1 MKVLHCLWTLTTGG
15 SEEMLVDIVNEQRHC
30 AEVTILVL
38 NNEIDDGLRGRI
50 DSAVTFLALRRQPG
64 SRSLMPLFRL
74 HSLISQVQPD
84 IIHLHDW
91 GLTNVLPFRR
101 QQMVLTVHTTRT
113 TVRKR
118 VPKRVPRLGRIF
130 AISKAVA
137 DDIQHKYGLRQ
148 PVVING
154 VRTGD
159 IRCEVRANGG
169 PFRIVQIARL
179 DHNCKG
185 QDLLIQAVARIR
197 DQYPTIDISLDLIG
211 DGESRGYLEGMAS
224 EFGLNRVVTFRG
236 TIPRSQIYEELCRYD
251 LLVQASRYEGFG
263 LAVVE
268 AMVAGVPVL
277 VSDLEGPREIVEKG
291 RLGFLFQP
299 ESVEDCAGQIASIH
313 DLRATDTLAQ
323 MIGAARQ
330 HALEMYDVRR
340 TAEQY
345 LAAYREVILARGR
358 DKERS
363 KGC

>member
-1 MKVLHCLWTLTTGG
+1 MKILHCLWTLTTGG
-15 SEEMLVDIVNEQRHC
+15 SEEMLVDIVNEQCHC

-64 SRSLMPLFRL
+64 SRSLMPLLRL
-74 HSLISQVQPD
+74 HSLIGQVQPD

-91 GLTNVLPFRR
+91 GLTNVILFRR
-101 QQMVLTVHTTRT
+101 RQMVLTVHTTRT

-118 VPKRVPRLGRIF
+118 VPKRIPRLGRIF

-137 DDIQHKYGLRQ
+137 DDIQQRYGLRQ

-159 IRCEVRANGG
+159 IRFEVKANRG
-169 PFRIVQIARL
+169 PFRIVQVARL
-179 DHNCKG
+179 DHNIKG
-185 QDLLIQAVARIR
+185 QDLLIQAVAKIR
-197 DQYPTIDISLDLIG
+197 DQHPNMDISLDLIG
-211 DGESRGYLEGMAS
+211 DGDSRGILEGMAH
-224 EFGLNRVVTFRG
+224 ELGLDRVVTFRG
-236 TIPRSQIYEELCRYD
+236 TLPRSQIYEELCQYD

-277 VSDLEGPREIVEKG
+277 VSDLEGPREIIEEG
-291 RLGFLFQP
+291 PFGFLFKP
-299 ESVEDCAGQIASIH
+299 ESVEDCARQIATIH

-323 MIGAARQ
+323 MIAEARQ
-330 HALEMYDVRR
+330 HALEKYDVRR
-340 TAEQY
+340 TAEEY
-345 LAAYREVILARGR
+345 LAAYREVLSA
-358 DKERS
+358 
-363 KGC
+363 